1 MNIFTDYKIKL
12 NAFFKNLENNKII
25 KLPKKFDNFSVE
37 IPKIKAHG
45 DFSTNAPM
53 IFAKENNLNPI
64 ILANIIK
71 KELEGKFSE
80 IVKIEVAKPGFL
92 NFFFNNHFWYN
103 FLKSTDANFGKDQSS
118 DSKKILIEYVSAN
131 PTGPLHVGHCRG
143 AVFGDILAN
152 LLSFVGNKVVKEYYI
167 NDYGNQ
173 INQFVKSVYF
183 RILEIKNNSLF
194 PNDQDLYPGEYVV
207 DIAKSILKKN
217 KFSNFDN
224 YDLIF
229 NDLKNL
235 CIEEAMNLIKNDLR
249 KLGIVHD
256 NFVSENYIVNQNLV
270 EKALNILKEKNYVYE
285 GVLEKPKGNEI
296 DDWEPRK
303 QILFQ
308 STKFGD
314 DTDRALK
321 KSDGTW
327 TYFANDV
334 AYHLNKIERK
344 FDLLINVLG
353 ADHAGYLKR
362 QSSCV
367 SALSENKQ
375 QIISK
380 VCQLVKLFK
389 SGNQL
394 KMSKRAGDFITA
406 SDLISEVGK
415 DSVRFMMIYR
425 SNDSQLDFDFDLV
438 TDHSKENPVFYVQYA
453 HARICSLFRK
463 NKYEINNE
471 KTLNLDFLNQEIEID
486 IIKKIAEW
494 PKCLE
499 LSAYHLEP
507 HRVPFYLYELASLFH
522 TYWNS
527 GNENDNLKIL
537 NENQPELQ
545 TSRLLDKISSSSDFK
560 KRIDNEEFFKKIYK
574 QKQYWE
580 LIK

>member
-1 MNIFTDYKIKL
+1 MNIFINYKIKL
-12 NAFFKNLENNKII
+12 TNFFKTLEVKNII
-25 KLPKKFDNFSVE
+25 KLPEKFDIFSVE
-37 IPKIKAHG
+37 IPKIKTHG

-53 IFAKENNLNPI
+53 IFAKENNHNPVD
-64 ILANIIK
+64 LANIIK
-71 KELEGKFSE
+71 KELDGKFME
-80 IVKIEVAKPGFL
+80 IIKIEVAKPGFL
-92 NFFFNNHFWYN
+92 NFFFNKNFWYD
-103 FLKSTDANFGKDQSS
+103 FLKSTDINFGKNKNLE
-118 DSKKILIEYVSAN
+118 SKHILIEYVSAN

-183 RILEIKNNSLF
+183 RILEIKDNFLF
-194 PNDQDLYPGEYVV
+194 PDDQDLYPGDYVI
-207 DIAKSILKKN
+207 DIAKNILKKN
-217 KFSNFDN
+217 KLFNFGN

-235 CIEEAMNLIKNDLR
+235 CIEEAMNLIKDDLK

-256 NFVSENYIVNQNLV
+256 NFVSENYIVNQKLV
-270 EKALNILKEKNYVYE
+270 ERALDILKKKNYVYE
-285 GVLEKPKGNEI
+285 GILEKPKGNEV

-303 QILFQ
+303 QILFK

-321 KSDGTW
+321 KSDGSW

-375 QIISK
+375 KIISK

-406 SDLISEVGK
+406 SDLINEVGK

-463 NKYEINNE
+463 NKFEIINE
-471 KTLNLDFLNQEIEID
+471 KKINLDFLNQEIEID

-537 NENQPELQ
+537 NENQLELQ
-545 TSRLLDKISSSSDFK
+545 SARLFLI
-560 KRIDNEEFFKKIYK
+560 KKIQLVLK
-574 QKQYWE
+574 SGLDILNVTAPVE
-580 LIK
+580 M

>member
-1 MNIFTDYKIKL
+1 MNIFINYKIKL
-12 NAFFKNLENNKII
+12 TNFFKTLEVKNII
-25 KLPKKFDNFSVE
+25 KLPEKFDIFSVE
-37 IPKIKAHG
+37 IPKIKTHG

-53 IFAKENNLNPI
+53 IFAKENNHNPVD
-64 ILANIIK
+64 LANIIK
-71 KELEGKFSE
+71 KELDGKFME
-80 IVKIEVAKPGFL
+80 IIKIEVAKPGFL
-92 NFFFNNHFWYN
+92 NFFFNKNFWYD
-103 FLKSTDANFGKDQSS
+103 FLKSTDINFGKNKNLE
-118 DSKKILIEYVSAN
+118 SKHILIEYVSAN

-183 RILEIKNNSLF
+183 RILEIKDNSLF
-194 PNDQDLYPGEYVV
+194 PDDQDLYPGDYVI
-207 DIAKSILKKN
+207 DIAKNILKKN
-217 KFSNFDN
+217 KLSNFGN

-235 CIEEAMNLIKNDLR
+235 CIEEAMNLIKDDLK

-256 NFVSENYIVNQNLV
+256 NFVSENYIVNQKLV
-270 EKALNILKEKNYVYE
+270 ERALDILKKKNYVYE
-285 GVLEKPKGNEI
+285 GILEKPKGNEV

-303 QILFQ
+303 QILFK

-321 KSDGTW
+321 KSDGSW

-375 QIISK
+375 KIISK

-406 SDLISEVGK
+406 SDLINEVGK

-463 NKYEINNE
+463 NKFEIINE
-471 KTLNLDFLNQEIEID
+471 KKINLDFLNQEIEID

-537 NENQPELQ
+537 NENQLELQ
-545 TSRLLDKISSSSDFK
+545 SARLFLI
-560 KRIDNEEFFKKIYK
+560 KKIQLVLK
-574 QKQYWE
+574 SGLDILNVTAPVE
-580 LIK
+580 M

>member
-256 NFVSENYIVNQNLV
+256 NFVSENYIVNKNLV

-545 TSRLLDKISSSSDFK
+545 TSRLFLI
-560 KRIDNEEFFKKIYK
+560 KKIQLVLK
-574 QKQYWE
+574 SGLDILNVTAPVE
-580 LIK
+580 ILFI

>member
-1 MNIFTDYKIKL
+1 MNIFINYKIKL
-12 NAFFKNLENNKII
+12 NNFFKDLEKNKII
-25 KLPKKFDNFSVE
+25 KLPKNFDNFSVE
-37 IPKIKAHG
+37 IPKVKTHG

-64 ILANIIK
+64 DLANIIK
-71 KELEGKFSE
+71 KELEGKFNE
-80 IVKIEVAKPGFL
+80 ILKIEIAKPGFL
-92 NFFFNNHFWYN
+92 NFFFDKNFWYD
-103 FLKSTDANFGKDQSS
+103 FLKAIDNNFGKNQSLK
-118 DSKKILIEYVSAN
+118 SKKILIEYVSAN

-143 AVFGDILAN
+143 AIFGDILAN
-152 LLSFVGNKVVKEYYI
+152 LLSFVGNKVIKEYYI

-183 RILEIKNNSLF
+183 RILELKNNFSF
-194 PNDQDLYPGEYVV
+194 PEDQDLYPGDYII
-207 DIAKSILKKN
+207 DIAKKILIKN
-217 KFSNFDN
+217 QILNFDN
-224 YDLIF
+224 YNLIF

-235 CIEEAMNLIKNDLR
+235 SINEAMNLIKNDL
-249 KLGIVHD
+249 KTLGIIHD
-256 NFVSENYIVNQNLV
+256 NFVSENYIVNQKLV
-270 EKALNILKEKNYVYE
+270 EKALNILKDRDYVYE
-285 GVLEKPKGNEI
+285 GILEKPKGNDV

-303 QILFQ
+303 QILFK

-321 KSDGTW
+321 KSDGSW

-362 QSSCV
+362 QASCV
-367 SALSENKQ
+367 AALSENKQ

-406 SDLISEVGK
+406 SDLINEVGK

-438 TDHSKENPVFYVQYA
+438 TDQSKENPVFYVQYA
-453 HARICSLFRK
+453 YARICSLFKK
-463 NKYEINNE
+463 NKYEPSSE
-471 KTLNLDFLNQEIEID
+471 KQLNLSLLNQEIEID
-486 IIKKIAEW
+486 IIKKISEW

-537 NENQPELQ
+537 NENKPDLQ
-545 TSRLLDKISSSSDFK
+545 FARLF
-560 KRIDNEEFFKKIYK
+560 
-574 QKQYWE
+574 
-580 LIK
+580 LIKKTQIVIKTGLNILNVTAPVEM

>member
-12 NAFFKNLENNKII
+12 NAFFKNLENNNII

-80 IVKIEVAKPGFL
+80 IVKIEIAKPGFL

-256 NFVSENYIVNQNLV
+256 NFVSENYIVNENLV

-471 KTLNLDFLNQEIEID
+471 KKLNLVSLNQEIEID

-545 TSRLLDKISSSSDFK
+545 TSRLFLI
-560 KRIDNEEFFKKIYK
+560 KKIQLVLK
-574 QKQYWE
+574 SGLDILNVTAPVE
-580 LIK
+580 M

>member
-1 MNIFTDYKIKL
+1 MNIFINYKIKL
-12 NAFFKNLENNKII
+12 NNFFKDLEKNKII
-25 KLPKKFDNFSVE
+25 KLPKNFDNFSVE
-37 IPKIKAHG
+37 IPKVKTHG

-64 ILANIIK
+64 DLANIIK
-71 KELEGKFSE
+71 KELEGKFNE
-80 IVKIEVAKPGFL
+80 ILKIEIAKPGFL
-92 NFFFNNHFWYN
+92 NFFFDKNFWYD
-103 FLKSTDANFGKDQSS
+103 FLKAIDNNFGKNQSLK
-118 DSKKILIEYVSAN
+118 SKKILIEYVSAN

-143 AVFGDILAN
+143 AIFGDILAN
-152 LLSFVGNKVVKEYYI
+152 LLSFVGNKVIKEYYI

-183 RILEIKNNSLF
+183 RILELKNNFSF
-194 PNDQDLYPGEYVV
+194 PEDQDLYPGDYII
-207 DIAKSILKKN
+207 DIAKKILIKN
-217 KFSNFDN
+217 QILNFDN
-224 YDLIF
+224 YNLIF

-235 CIEEAMNLIKNDLR
+235 SINEAMNLIKNDL
-249 KLGIVHD
+249 KTLGIIHD
-256 NFVSENYIVNQNLV
+256 NFVSENYIVNQKLV
-270 EKALNILKEKNYVYE
+270 EKALDILKGRDYVYE
-285 GVLEKPKGNEI
+285 GILEKPKGNDV

-303 QILFQ
+303 QILFK

-321 KSDGTW
+321 KSDGSW

-362 QSSCV
+362 QASCV
-367 SALSENKQ
+367 AALSENKQ

-406 SDLISEVGK
+406 SDLINEVGK

-438 TDHSKENPVFYVQYA
+438 TDQSKENPVFYVQYA
-453 HARICSLFRK
+453 YARICSLFKK
-463 NKYEINNE
+463 NKYEPSSE
-471 KTLNLDFLNQEIEID
+471 KQLNLSLLNQEIEID
-486 IIKKIAEW
+486 IIKKISEW

-537 NENQPELQ
+537 NENKPDLQ
-545 TSRLLDKISSSSDFK
+545 FARLF
-560 KRIDNEEFFKKIYK
+560 
-574 QKQYWE
+574 
-580 LIK
+580 LIKKTQIVIKTGLNILNVTAPVEM

>member
-92 NFFFNNHFWYN
+92 NFFFNNLFWYN

-545 TSRLLDKISSSSDFK
+545 TSRLFLI
-560 KRIDNEEFFKKIYK
+560 KKIQLVLK
-574 QKQYWE
+574 SGLDILNVTAPVE
-580 LIK
+580 M

>member
-1 MNIFTDYKIKL
+1 MNIFINYKIKL
-12 NAFFKNLENNKII
+12 NNFFKDLEKNKII
-25 KLPKKFDNFSVE
+25 KLPKNFDNFSVE
-37 IPKIKAHG
+37 IPKVKTHG

-64 ILANIIK
+64 DLANIIK
-71 KELEGKFSE
+71 KELEGKFNE
-80 IVKIEVAKPGFL
+80 ILKIEIAKPGFL
-92 NFFFNNHFWYN
+92 NFFFDKNFWYD
-103 FLKSTDANFGKDQSS
+103 FLKAIDNNFGKNQSLK
-118 DSKKILIEYVSAN
+118 SKKILIEYVSAN

-143 AVFGDILAN
+143 AIFGDILAN
-152 LLSFVGNKVVKEYYI
+152 LLSFVGNKVIKEYYI

-183 RILEIKNNSLF
+183 RILELKNNFSF
-194 PNDQDLYPGEYVV
+194 PEDQDLYPGDYII
-207 DIAKSILKKN
+207 DIAKKILIKN
-217 KFSNFDN
+217 QILNFDN
-224 YDLIF
+224 YNLIF

-235 CIEEAMNLIKNDLR
+235 SINEAMNLIKNDL
-249 KLGIVHD
+249 KTLGIIHD
-256 NFVSENYIVNQNLV
+256 NFVSENYIVNQKLV
-270 EKALNILKEKNYVYE
+270 EKALDILKGRDYVYE
-285 GVLEKPKGNEI
+285 GILEKPKGNDV

-303 QILFQ
+303 QILFK

-321 KSDGTW
+321 KSDGSW

-362 QSSCV
+362 QASCV
-367 SALSENKQ
+367 AALSENKQ

-406 SDLISEVGK
+406 SDLINEVGK

-438 TDHSKENPVFYVQYA
+438 TDQSKENPVFYVQYA
-453 HARICSLFRK
+453 YARICSLFKK
-463 NKYEINNE
+463 NKYERSSE
-471 KTLNLDFLNQEIEID
+471 KQLNLSLLNQEIEID
-486 IIKKIAEW
+486 IIKKISEW

-537 NENQPELQ
+537 NENKPDLQ
-545 TSRLLDKISSSSDFK
+545 FARLF
-560 KRIDNEEFFKKIYK
+560 
-574 QKQYWE
+574 
-580 LIK
+580 LIKKTQIVIKTGLNILNVTAPVEM

>member
-1 MNIFTDYKIKL
+1 MNIFINYKIKL
-12 NAFFKNLENNKII
+12 NDFFKILEKNKII

-37 IPKIKAHG
+37 IPKIKNHG
-45 DFSTNAPM
+45 DLSTNAPM
-53 IFAKENNLNPI
+53 IFAKENNINAVD
-64 ILANIIK
+64 LASIIK
-71 KELEGKFSE
+71 KELEGNFKE
-80 IVKIEVAKPGFL
+80 IIKIEVAQPGFL
-92 NFFFNNHFWYN
+92 NFFFNKTFWYD
-103 FLKSTDANFGKDQSS
+103 FLKDTDDNFGKNQNLV
-118 DSKKILIEYVSAN
+118 SKKILIEYVSAN

-183 RILEIKNNSLF
+183 RILEIKKNNLF
-194 PNDQDLYPGEYVV
+194 PVDQDLYPGEYVIDV
-207 DIAKSILKKN
+207 AKNILKKN
-217 KFSNFDN
+217 KFTTFDN

-235 CIEEAMNLIKNDLR
+235 CVEEAMNLIKNDLK

-270 EKALNILKEKNYVYE
+270 DKALDILKKKNYVYE
-285 GVLEKPKGNEI
+285 GILEKPKGNEVE
-296 DDWEPRK
+296 DWEPRK

-314 DTDRALK
+314 DSDRALK
-321 KSDGTW
+321 KSDNTW

-334 AYHLNKIERK
+334 AYHLDKIERK

-362 QSSCV
+362 QESCV

-375 QIISK
+375 KIISK

-406 SDLISEVGK
+406 SDLINEVGK

-453 HARICSLFRK
+453 HARICSLFKK
-463 NKYEINNE
+463 NKYEISNE
-471 KTLNLDFLNQEIEID
+471 KKLNLNFLNQEIEID
-486 IIKKIAEW
+486 IIKKISEW

-537 NENQPELQ
+537 NKNQPDLQ
-545 TSRLLDKISSSSDFK
+545 SARLFLIEKIQLVLKSGLDIL
-560 KRIDNEEFFKKIYK
+560 NVNAPVEM
-574 QKQYWE
+574 
-580 LIK
+580 

>member
-71 KELEGKFSE
+71 NELEGKFSE

-103 FLKSTDANFGKDQSS
+103 FLKSTDANFGKDQSL

-256 NFVSENYIVNQNLV
+256 NFVSENYIVNENLV

-425 SNDSQLDFDFDLV
+425 SNDTQLDFDFDLV

-545 TSRLLDKISSSSDFK
+545 TSRLFLI
-560 KRIDNEEFFKKIYK
+560 KKIQLVLK
-574 QKQYWE
+574 SGLDILNVTAPVE
-580 LIK
+580 M

>member
-1 MNIFTDYKIKL
+1 MNIFINYKIKL
-12 NAFFKNLENNKII
+12 NNFFKDLEKNKII
-25 KLPKKFDNFSVE
+25 KLPKNFDNFSVE
-37 IPKIKAHG
+37 IPKVKTHG

-64 ILANIIK
+64 DLANIIK
-71 KELEGKFSE
+71 KELEGKFNE
-80 IVKIEVAKPGFL
+80 ILKIEIAKPGFL
-92 NFFFNNHFWYN
+92 NFFFDKNFWYD
-103 FLKSTDANFGKDQSS
+103 FLKAIDNNFGKNQSLK
-118 DSKKILIEYVSAN
+118 SKKILIEYVSAN

-143 AVFGDILAN
+143 AIFGDILAN
-152 LLSFVGNKVVKEYYI
+152 LLSFVGNKVIKEYYI

-183 RILEIKNNSLF
+183 RILELKNNISF
-194 PNDQDLYPGEYVV
+194 PEDQDLYPGDYII
-207 DIAKSILKKN
+207 DIAKKILIKN
-217 KFSNFDN
+217 QILNFDN
-224 YDLIF
+224 YNLIF

-235 CIEEAMNLIKNDLR
+235 SINEAMNLIKNDL
-249 KLGIVHD
+249 KTLGIIHD
-256 NFVSENYIVNQNLV
+256 NFVSENYIVNQKLV
-270 EKALNILKEKNYVYE
+270 EKALDILKGRDYVYE
-285 GVLEKPKGNEI
+285 GILEKPKGNDV

-303 QILFQ
+303 QILFK

-321 KSDGTW
+321 KSDGSW

-362 QSSCV
+362 QASCV
-367 SALSENKQ
+367 AALSENKQ

-406 SDLISEVGK
+406 SDLINEVGK

-438 TDHSKENPVFYVQYA
+438 TDQSKENPVFYVQYA
-453 HARICSLFRK
+453 YARICSLFKK
-463 NKYEINNE
+463 NKYEPSSE
-471 KTLNLDFLNQEIEID
+471 KQLNLSLLNQEIEID
-486 IIKKIAEW
+486 IIKKISEW

-537 NENQPELQ
+537 NENKPDLQ
-545 TSRLLDKISSSSDFK
+545 FARLF
-560 KRIDNEEFFKKIYK
+560 
-574 QKQYWE
+574 
-580 LIK
+580 LIKKTQIVIKTGLDILNVTAPVEM

>member
-285 GVLEKPKGNEI
+285 GVLEKPKGNEV

-545 TSRLLDKISSSSDFK
+545 TSRLFLI
-560 KRIDNEEFFKKIYK
+560 KKIQLVLK
-574 QKQYWE
+574 SGLDILNVTAPVE
-580 LIK
+580 M

>member
-12 NAFFKNLENNKII
+12 NTFFKNLENNKII

-545 TSRLLDKISSSSDFK
+545 TSRLFLI
-560 KRIDNEEFFKKIYK
+560 KKIQLVLK
-574 QKQYWE
+574 SGLDILNVTAPVE
-580 LIK
+580 M

>member
-1 MNIFTDYKIKL
+1 MNIFINYKIKL
-12 NAFFKNLENNKII
+12 TNFFKTLEVKNII
-25 KLPKKFDNFSVE
+25 KLPEKFDIFSVE
-37 IPKIKAHG
+37 IPKIKTHG

-53 IFAKENNLNPI
+53 IFAKENNHNPVD
-64 ILANIIK
+64 LANIIK
-71 KELEGKFSE
+71 KELDGKFME
-80 IVKIEVAKPGFL
+80 IIKIEVAKPGFL
-92 NFFFNNHFWYN
+92 NFFFNKNFWYD
-103 FLKSTDANFGKDQSS
+103 FLKSTDINFGKNKNLE
-118 DSKKILIEYVSAN
+118 SKHILIEYVSAN

-183 RILEIKNNSLF
+183 RILEIKDNSLF
-194 PNDQDLYPGEYVV
+194 PDDQDLYPGDYVI
-207 DIAKSILKKN
+207 DIAKNILKKN
-217 KFSNFDN
+217 ELSNFGN

-235 CIEEAMNLIKNDLR
+235 CIEEAMNLIKDDLK

-256 NFVSENYIVNQNLV
+256 NFVSENYIVNQKLV
-270 EKALNILKEKNYVYE
+270 ERALDILKKKNYVYE
-285 GVLEKPKGNEI
+285 GILEKPKGNEV

-303 QILFQ
+303 QILFK

-321 KSDGTW
+321 KSDGSW

-375 QIISK
+375 KIISK

-406 SDLISEVGK
+406 SDLINEVGK

-463 NKYEINNE
+463 NKFEIINE
-471 KTLNLDFLNQEIEID
+471 KKINLDFLNQEIEID

-537 NENQPELQ
+537 NENQLELQ
-545 TSRLLDKISSSSDFK
+545 SARLFLI
-560 KRIDNEEFFKKIYK
+560 KKIQLVLK
-574 QKQYWE
+574 SGLDILNVTAPVE
-580 LIK
+580 M

>member
-406 SDLISEVGK
+406 SDLINEVGK

-463 NKYEINNE
+463 NKYETSNE
-471 KTLNLDFLNQEIEID
+471 TKLNLDFLNQEIEID

-537 NENQPELQ
+537 NDTQPELQ
-545 TSRLLDKISSSSDFK
+545 SARLF
-560 KRIDNEEFFKKIYK
+560 
-574 QKQYWE
+574 
-580 LIK
+580 LIKKMQFVLKSGLDILNVTAPVEM

>member
-12 NAFFKNLENNKII
+12 NAFFKNLENNNII

-92 NFFFNNHFWYN
+92 NFFFNNHFWCN
-103 FLKSTDANFGKDQSS
+103 FLKSTDANFGKNQSS
-118 DSKKILIEYVSAN
+118 VSKKILIEYVSAN

-545 TSRLLDKISSSSDFK
+545 TSRLFLI
-560 KRIDNEEFFKKIYK
+560 KKIQLVLK
-574 QKQYWE
+574 SGLDILNVTAPVE
-580 LIK
+580 M

>member
-1 MNIFTDYKIKL
+1 MNIFINYKIKL
-12 NAFFKNLENNKII
+12 NNFFKDLEKNKII
-25 KLPKKFDNFSVE
+25 KLPKNFDNFSVE
-37 IPKIKAHG
+37 IPKVKTHG

-64 ILANIIK
+64 DLANIIK
-71 KELEGKFSE
+71 KELEGKFNE
-80 IVKIEVAKPGFL
+80 ILKIEIAKPGFL
-92 NFFFNNHFWYN
+92 NFFFDKNFWYD
-103 FLKSTDANFGKDQSS
+103 FLKAIDNNFGKNQSLK
-118 DSKKILIEYVSAN
+118 SKKILIEYVSAN

-143 AVFGDILAN
+143 AIFGDILAN
-152 LLSFVGNKVVKEYYI
+152 LLSFVGNKVIKEYYI

-173 INQFVKSVYF
+173 INQFIKSVYF
-183 RILEIKNNSLF
+183 RILELKNNISF
-194 PNDQDLYPGEYVV
+194 PEDQDLYPGDYII
-207 DIAKSILKKN
+207 DIAKKILIKN
-217 KFSNFDN
+217 QILNFDN
-224 YDLIF
+224 YNLIF

-235 CIEEAMNLIKNDLR
+235 SINEAMNLIKNDLR
-249 KLGIVHD
+249 TLGIIHD
-256 NFVSENYIVNQNLV
+256 NFVSENYIVNQKLV
-270 EKALNILKEKNYVYE
+270 EKALNILKDRDYVYE
-285 GVLEKPKGNEI
+285 GILEKPKGNDV

-303 QILFQ
+303 QILFK

-321 KSDGTW
+321 KSDGSW

-362 QSSCV
+362 QASCV
-367 SALSENKQ
+367 AALSENKQ

-406 SDLISEVGK
+406 SDLINEVGK

-438 TDHSKENPVFYVQYA
+438 TDQSKENPVFYVQYA
-453 HARICSLFRK
+453 YARICSLFKK
-463 NKYEINNE
+463 NKYEPSSE
-471 KTLNLDFLNQEIEID
+471 KQLNLSLLNQEIEID
-486 IIKKIAEW
+486 IIKKISEW

-537 NENQPELQ
+537 NENKPDLQ
-545 TSRLLDKISSSSDFK
+545 FARLF
-560 KRIDNEEFFKKIYK
+560 
-574 QKQYWE
+574 
-580 LIK
+580 LIKKTQIVIKTGLNILNVTAPVEM

>member
-152 LLSFVGNKVVKEYYI
+152 LLSFVGKKVVKEYYI

-545 TSRLLDKISSSSDFK
+545 TSRLFLI
-560 KRIDNEEFFKKIYK
+560 KKIQLVLK
-574 QKQYWE
+574 SGLDILNVTAPVE
-580 LIK
+580 M

>member
-92 NFFFNNHFWYN
+92 NFFFNNHFWCN
-103 FLKSTDANFGKDQSS
+103 FLKSTDANFGKNQSS
-118 DSKKILIEYVSAN
+118 VSKKILIEYVSAN

-463 NKYEINNE
+463 NKFEIYNE

-545 TSRLLDKISSSSDFK
+545 TSRLFLI
-560 KRIDNEEFFKKIYK
+560 KKIQLVLK
-574 QKQYWE
+574 SGLDILNVTAPVE
-580 LIK
+580 M

>member
-1 MNIFTDYKIKL
+1 MNIFTNYKIKL
-12 NAFFKNLENNKII
+12 IDFFKVLEKNKLI
-25 KLPKKFDNFSVE
+25 KLPEKFDNFSVE
-37 IPKIKAHG
+37 IPKIKTHG
-45 DFSTNAPM
+45 DLSTNAPM
-53 IFAKENNLNPI
+53 IFAKENNQSPVE
-64 ILANIIK
+64 LAAIIK
-71 KELEGKFSE
+71 KHLDSKFKE
-80 IVKIEVAKPGFL
+80 IIKIEVAKPGFL
-92 NFFFNNHFWYN
+92 NFFFNKDFWYN
-103 FLKSTDANFGKDQSS
+103 FLKATYINFGKS
-118 DSKKILIEYVSAN
+118 DNFVPKKILIEYVSAN

-173 INQFVKSVYF
+173 INQFVKSVYY
-183 RILEIKNNSLF
+183 RILEIKNKTLF
-194 PNDQDLYPGEYVV
+194 PEDQDLYPGEYVI
-207 DIAKSILKKN
+207 DIAKNILKKN
-217 KFSNFDN
+217 NLSNFEN
-224 YDLIF
+224 YNLIF
-229 NDLKNL
+229 NDLKKV
-235 CIEEAMNLIKNDLR
+235 CIEEAMNLIKNDL
-249 KLGIVHD
+249 KQLGIVHN
-256 NFVSENYIVNQNLV
+256 NFVSENDIVNQNLV
-270 EKALNILKEKNYVYE
+270 ERALDILKKKNYVYE
-285 GVLEKPKGNEI
+285 GILAKPKGNEV

-314 DTDRALK
+314 DSDRALK

-334 AYHLNKIERK
+334 AYHLNKIDRK

-362 QSSCV
+362 QASCV
-367 SALSENKQ
+367 SALSENQ
-375 QIISK
+375 QQMISK

-406 SDLISEVGK
+406 SDLINEVGK

-463 NKYEINNE
+463 TKYEISNE
-471 KTLNLDFLNQEIEID
+471 KKLNLSFLNQEIEID

-537 NENQPELQ
+537 NENNPEIQ
-545 TSRLLDKISSSSDFK
+545 SARLFLI
-560 KRIDNEEFFKKIYK
+560 KKI
-574 QKQYWE
+574 Q
-580 LIK
+580 LVIKTGLDILNVTAPVEM

>member
-1 MNIFTDYKIKL
+1 
-12 NAFFKNLENNKII
+12 
-25 KLPKKFDNFSVE
+25 
-37 IPKIKAHG
+37 
-45 DFSTNAPM
+45 
-53 IFAKENNLNPI
+53 
-64 ILANIIK
+64 
-71 KELEGKFSE
+71 
-80 IVKIEVAKPGFL
+80 
-92 NFFFNNHFWYN
+92 
-103 FLKSTDANFGKDQSS
+103 
-118 DSKKILIEYVSAN
+118 
-131 PTGPLHVGHCRG
+131 
-143 AVFGDILAN
+143 
-152 LLSFVGNKVVKEYYI
+152 LSFVGNKVVKEYYI

-173 INQFVKSVYF
+173 INQFVKSVYY
-183 RILEIKNNSLF
+183 RILEIKNKTLF
-194 PNDQDLYPGEYVV
+194 PEDQDLYPGEYVI
-207 DIAKSILKKN
+207 DIAKNILKKN
-217 KFSNFDN
+217 NLSNFEN
-224 YDLIF
+224 YNLIF
-229 NDLKNL
+229 NDLKKV
-235 CIEEAMNLIKNDLR
+235 CIEEAMNLIKNDL
-249 KLGIVHD
+249 KQLGIVHN
-256 NFVSENYIVNQNLV
+256 NFVSENDIVNQNLV
-270 EKALNILKEKNYVYE
+270 ERALDILKKKNYVYE
-285 GVLEKPKGNEI
+285 GILAKPKGNEV

-314 DTDRALK
+314 DSDRALK

-334 AYHLNKIERK
+334 AYHLNKIDRK

-367 SALSENKQ
+367 SALSENQ
-375 QIISK
+375 QQMISK

-406 SDLISEVGK
+406 SDLINEVGK

-463 NKYEINNE
+463 TKYEISNE
-471 KTLNLDFLNQEIEID
+471 KKLNLSFLNQEIEID

-537 NENQPELQ
+537 NENNPEIQ
-545 TSRLLDKISSSSDFK
+545 SARLFLI
-560 KRIDNEEFFKKIYK
+560 KKI
-574 QKQYWE
+574 Q
-580 LIK
+580 LVIKTGLDILNVTAPVEM

>member
-12 NAFFKNLENNKII
+12 NAFFKNLENNNII

-103 FLKSTDANFGKDQSS
+103 FLKSTDANFGKNQSS
-118 DSKKILIEYVSAN
+118 VSKKILIEYVSAN

-471 KTLNLDFLNQEIEID
+471 KKLNLDFLNQEIEID

-545 TSRLLDKISSSSDFK
+545 TSRLFLI
-560 KRIDNEEFFKKIYK
+560 KKIQLVLK
-574 QKQYWE
+574 SGLDILNVTAPVE
-580 LIK
+580 M

>member
-1 MNIFTDYKIKL
+1 MNIFINYKIKL
-12 NAFFKNLENNKII
+12 NDLFLNLEKKKII

-37 IPKIKAHG
+37 IPKINTHG
-45 DFSTNAPM
+45 DLSTNAPM
-53 IFAKENNLNPI
+53 IFAKENNQSPMDLGI
-64 ILANIIK
+64 IIK
-71 KELEGKFSE
+71 KALEGKFNE
-80 IVKIEVAKPGFL
+80 IVKIEVAKPGFI
-92 NFFFNNHFWYN
+92 NFFFNRSFWYD
-103 FLKSTDANFGKDQSS
+103 FLKSTDLNFGKSQNLQP
-118 DSKKILIEYVSAN
+118 KKILIEYVSAN

-152 LLSFVGNKVVKEYYI
+152 LLSFVGNEVFKEYYI

-183 RILEIKNNSLF
+183 RILEIKDKILF
-194 PNDQDLYPGEYVV
+194 PDDQDLYPGEYVV
-207 DIAKSILKKN
+207 DIAKIIIKRN
-217 KFSNFDN
+217 KFSNFNN

-229 NDLKNL
+229 NDLKDL
-235 CIEEAMNLIKNDLR
+235 CIEEAMNLIKSDLK
-249 KLGIVHD
+249 KLGIIHD
-256 NFVSENYIVNQNLV
+256 NFVSENYIVNQNFT
-270 EKALNILKEKNYVYE
+270 EKALDILKKKNYVYE
-285 GVLEKPKGNEI
+285 GILDKPKGNEV

-303 QILFQ
+303 QILFK
-308 STKFGD
+308 SSKFGD

-321 KSDGTW
+321 KSDGSW

-334 AYHLNKIERK
+334 AYHLNKVERK

-353 ADHAGYLKR
+353 ADHACYLKR
-362 QSSCV
+362 QVSCV

-375 QIISK
+375 KIICK

-406 SDLISEVGK
+406 NDLINEVGK

-463 NKYEINNE
+463 NKYQIINEN
-471 KTLNLDFLNQEIEID
+471 KLNLDLLNQEIEID

-507 HRVPFYLYELASLFH
+507 HRLPFYLYELASLFH
-522 TYWNS
+522 TYWNF

-537 NENQPELQ
+537 NDNHPELQ
-545 TSRLLDKISSSSDFK
+545 SARLFLI
-560 KRIDNEEFFKKIYK
+560 KKIQLVLK
-574 QKQYWE
+574 SGLDILNVAAPVE
-580 LIK
+580 M

>member
-92 NFFFNNHFWYN
+92 NFFFNNLFWYN

-537 NENQPELQ
+537 NENQPELR
-545 TSRLLDKISSSSDFK
+545 TSRLYLI
-560 KRIDNEEFFKKIYK
+560 KKIQLVLK
-574 QKQYWE
+574 SGLDILNVTAPVE
-580 LIK
+580 M

>member
-1 MNIFTDYKIKL
+1 MNIFINYKIKL
-12 NAFFKNLENNKII
+12 NNFFKDLEKIKII
-25 KLPKKFDNFSVE
+25 KLPKNFDNFSVE
-37 IPKIKAHG
+37 IPKVKTHG

-53 IFAKENNLNPI
+53 IFAKENNSNPI
-64 ILANIIK
+64 DLANIIK
-71 KELEGKFSE
+71 KELEGKFNE
-80 IVKIEVAKPGFL
+80 ILKIEIAKPGFL
-92 NFFFNNHFWYN
+92 NFFFDKNFWYD
-103 FLKSTDANFGKDQSS
+103 FLKAIDNNFGKSQNLK
-118 DSKKILIEYVSAN
+118 SKKILIEYVSAN

-143 AVFGDILAN
+143 AIFGDILAN

-183 RILEIKNNSLF
+183 RILELKNNISF
-194 PNDQDLYPGEYVV
+194 PENQDLYPGDYVV
-207 DIAKSILKKN
+207 DIAKKILNKN
-217 KFSNFDN
+217 QILNFDN
-224 YDLIF
+224 YNLIF

-235 CIEEAMNLIKNDLR
+235 SINEAMNLIKNDL
-249 KLGIVHD
+249 KTLGIIHD
-256 NFVSENYIVNQNLV
+256 NFVSENYIVNQKLV
-270 EKALNILKEKNYVYE
+270 EKSLDILKDRGYVYE
-285 GVLEKPKGNEI
+285 GILEKPKGNDV

-303 QILFQ
+303 QILFK

-321 KSDGTW
+321 KSDGSW

-362 QSSCV
+362 QASCV
-367 SALSENKQ
+367 AALSENKQ

-406 SDLISEVGK
+406 SDLINEVGK

-438 TDHSKENPVFYVQYA
+438 TDQSKENPVFYVQYA
-453 HARICSLFRK
+453 HARICSLFKK
-463 NKYEINNE
+463 NKYELTSENQ
-471 KTLNLDFLNQEIEID
+471 LNLSLLNQEIEID
-486 IIKKIAEW
+486 IIKKISEW
-494 PKCLE
+494 SKCLE

-537 NENQPELQ
+537 NENKPDLQ
-545 TSRLLDKISSSSDFK
+545 FARLF
-560 KRIDNEEFFKKIYK
+560 
-574 QKQYWE
+574 
-580 LIK
+580 LIKKMQIVIKTGLDILNVTAPVEM

>member
-12 NAFFKNLENNKII
+12 NAFFKNLENKKII

-103 FLKSTDANFGKDQSS
+103 FLKSTDANFGKDQSLG
-118 DSKKILIEYVSAN
+118 SKKILIEYVSAN

-256 NFVSENYIVNQNLV
+256 NFVSENYIVNENLV

-425 SNDSQLDFDFDLV
+425 SNDTQLDFDFDLV

-545 TSRLLDKISSSSDFK
+545 TSRLF
-560 KRIDNEEFFKKIYK
+560 
-574 QKQYWE
+574 
-580 LIK
+580 LIKKMQLVLKSGLDILNVTAPVEM

>member
-103 FLKSTDANFGKDQSS
+103 FLKSTDANFGKDQSL

-256 NFVSENYIVNQNLV
+256 NFVSENYIVNENLV

-545 TSRLLDKISSSSDFK
+545 TSRLFLI
-560 KRIDNEEFFKKIYK
+560 KKIQLVLK
-574 QKQYWE
+574 SGLDILNVTAPVE
-580 LIK
+580 M

>member
-1 MNIFTDYKIKL
+1 MNIFINYKIKL
-12 NAFFKNLENNKII
+12 NNFFKDLEKNKII
-25 KLPKKFDNFSVE
+25 KLPKNFDNFSVE
-37 IPKIKAHG
+37 IPKVKTHG

-64 ILANIIK
+64 DLANIIK
-71 KELEGKFSE
+71 KELEGKFYE
-80 IVKIEVAKPGFL
+80 ILKIEIAKPGFL
-92 NFFFNNHFWYN
+92 NFFFDKNFWYD
-103 FLKSTDANFGKDQSS
+103 FLKAIDNNFGKNQSLK
-118 DSKKILIEYVSAN
+118 SKKILIEYVSAN

-143 AVFGDILAN
+143 AIFGDILAN
-152 LLSFVGNKVVKEYYI
+152 LLSFVGNKVIKEYYI

-173 INQFVKSVYF
+173 INQFIKSVYF
-183 RILEIKNNSLF
+183 RILELKNNISF
-194 PNDQDLYPGEYVV
+194 PEDQDLYPGDYII
-207 DIAKSILKKN
+207 DIAKKILLKN
-217 KFSNFDN
+217 QILNFDN
-224 YDLIF
+224 YNLIF

-235 CIEEAMNLIKNDLR
+235 SINEAMNLIKNDL
-249 KLGIVHD
+249 KTLGIIHD
-256 NFVSENYIVNQNLV
+256 NFVSENYIVNQKLV
-270 EKALNILKEKNYVYE
+270 EKALDILKGRDYVYE
-285 GVLEKPKGNEI
+285 GILEKPKGNDV

-303 QILFQ
+303 QILFK

-321 KSDGTW
+321 KSDGSW

-362 QSSCV
+362 QASCV
-367 SALSENKQ
+367 AALSENKQ

-406 SDLISEVGK
+406 SDLINEVGK

-438 TDHSKENPVFYVQYA
+438 TDQSKENPVFYVQYA
-453 HARICSLFRK
+453 YARICSLFKK
-463 NKYEINNE
+463 NKYEPSSE
-471 KTLNLDFLNQEIEID
+471 KQLNLSLLNQEIEID
-486 IIKKIAEW
+486 IIKKISEW

-537 NENQPELQ
+537 NENKPDLQ
-545 TSRLLDKISSSSDFK
+545 FARLF
-560 KRIDNEEFFKKIYK
+560 
-574 QKQYWE
+574 
-580 LIK
+580 LIKKTQIVIKTGLNILNVTAPVEM

>member
-1 MNIFTDYKIKL
+1 
-12 NAFFKNLENNKII
+12 
-25 KLPKKFDNFSVE
+25 
-37 IPKIKAHG
+37 
-45 DFSTNAPM
+45 
-53 IFAKENNLNPI
+53 
-64 ILANIIK
+64 
-71 KELEGKFSE
+71 
-80 IVKIEVAKPGFL
+80 
-92 NFFFNNHFWYN
+92 
-103 FLKSTDANFGKDQSS
+103 
-118 DSKKILIEYVSAN
+118 
-131 PTGPLHVGHCRG
+131 
-143 AVFGDILAN
+143 
-152 LLSFVGNKVVKEYYI
+152 
-167 NDYGNQ
+167 
-173 INQFVKSVYF
+173 
-183 RILEIKNNSLF
+183 
-194 PNDQDLYPGEYVV
+194 
-207 DIAKSILKKN
+207 
-217 KFSNFDN
+217 
-224 YDLIF
+224 
-229 NDLKNL
+229 
-235 CIEEAMNLIKNDLR
+235 MNLIKNDLR

-438 TDHSKENPVFYVQYA
+438 TDHSKENPVFYVGTKTTKKF
-453 HARICSLFRK
+453 CSATCTKRK
-463 NKYEINNE
+463 PKFENCEFFESIEDALAFSSLPLSTCLKASVACSYFLSRSSVCAVASDAFCEY
-471 KTLNLDFLNQEIEID
+471 LDFGNCV
-486 IIKKIAEW
+486 AS
-494 PKCLE
+494 CL
-499 LSAYHLEP
+499 
-507 HRVPFYLYELASLFH
+507 
-522 TYWNS
+522 
-527 GNENDNLKIL
+527 
-537 NENQPELQ
+537 
-545 TSRLLDKISSSSDFK
+545 
-560 KRIDNEEFFKKIYK
+560 
-574 QKQYWE
+574 
-580 LIK
+580 

>member
-1 MNIFTDYKIKL
+1 MNIFINYKIKL
-12 NAFFKNLENNKII
+12 TNFFKTLEVKNII
-25 KLPKKFDNFSVE
+25 KLPEKFDIFSVE
-37 IPKIKAHG
+37 IPKIKTHG

-53 IFAKENNLNPI
+53 IFAKENNHNPVD
-64 ILANIIK
+64 LANIIK
-71 KELEGKFSE
+71 KELDGKFME
-80 IVKIEVAKPGFL
+80 IIKIEVAKPGFL
-92 NFFFNNHFWYN
+92 NFFFNKNFWYD
-103 FLKSTDANFGKDQSS
+103 FLKSTDINFGKNKNLE
-118 DSKKILIEYVSAN
+118 SKHILIEYVSAN

-183 RILEIKNNSLF
+183 RILEIKDNSLF
-194 PNDQDLYPGEYVV
+194 PDDQDLYPGDYVI
-207 DIAKSILKKN
+207 DIAKNILKKN
-217 KFSNFDN
+217 KLFDFGN

-235 CIEEAMNLIKNDLR
+235 CIEEAMNLIKDDLK

-256 NFVSENYIVNQNLV
+256 NFVSENYIVNQKLV
-270 EKALNILKEKNYVYE
+270 ERALDILKKKNYVYE
-285 GVLEKPKGNEI
+285 GILEKPKGNEV

-303 QILFQ
+303 QILFK

-321 KSDGTW
+321 KSDGSW

-367 SALSENKQ
+367 SALSENRQK
-375 QIISK
+375 IISK

-406 SDLISEVGK
+406 SDLINEVGK

-463 NKYEINNE
+463 NKFEIINE
-471 KTLNLDFLNQEIEID
+471 KKINLDFLNQEIEID

-537 NENQPELQ
+537 NENQLELQ
-545 TSRLLDKISSSSDFK
+545 SARLFLI
-560 KRIDNEEFFKKIYK
+560 KKIQLVLK
-574 QKQYWE
+574 SGLDILNVTAPVE
-580 LIK
+580 M